1 MHDSGIS
8 FSKLEQITERSQ
20 KSLRDYAT
28 LMKKGE
34 QSLIRG
40 VEKGIIPVAF
50 AMRVAQ
56 SDDDILVPALV
67 AQIETTV
74 GLGNST

>member
-1 MHDSGIS
+1 
-8 FSKLEQITERSQ
+8 
-20 KSLRDYAT
+20 
-28 LMKKGE
+28 MKKGE

-56 SDDDILVPALV
+56 SDDILVPALV
-67 AQIETTV
+67 AQIETAA